1 MISNPSLRSKERQS
15 YTATCYLIGWHRLRL
30 QCRLVPHATS
40 GLFNAVKRVSVFT
53 YVCKYVRSIKVRF
66 HRKIE
71 IRSPNT
77 RQVPKKMVTLST
89 LGPGTHI
96 LGSYMWNVV
105 VCEEELGSSA
115 KATCCR
121 IITPAATFVVETVD
135 VSSKM

>member
-1 MISNPSLRSKERQS
+1 MYVSM
-15 YTATCYLIGWHRLRL
+15 Y
-30 QCRLVPHATS
+30 
-40 GLFNAVKRVSVFT
+40 AVLKFVFT
-53 YVCKYVRSIKVRF
+53 EKLRYNLR
-66 HRKIE
+66 
-71 IRSPNT
+71 T
-77 RQVPKKMVTLST
+77 RDSCQKKMVTLST